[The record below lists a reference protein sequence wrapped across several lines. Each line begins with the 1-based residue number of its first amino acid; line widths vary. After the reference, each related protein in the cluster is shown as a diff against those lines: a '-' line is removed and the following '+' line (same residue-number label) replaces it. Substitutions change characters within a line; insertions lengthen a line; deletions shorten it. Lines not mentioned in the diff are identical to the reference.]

1 MKVVV
6 LGASPNPM
14 RYSYKAIRLLL
25 THGHKPVPIGIR
37 EGEIDGIKIIKGT
50 PQVNDVHTV
59 TLYLGPARQKQYYD
73 YILSLNPRRV
83 IFNPGTENQ
92 ELRQILDSQGIST
105 VENCTLVMLHTGIF
119 EGEY

>member
-6 LGASPNPM
+6 LGASPNPA
-14 RYSYKAIRLLL
+14 RYSYKAVRLLL
-25 THGHKPVPIGIR
+25 RHGHEPIPIGIR
-37 EGEIDGIKIIKGT
+37 EGEIDGIKIIKGM

-73 YILSLNPRRV
+73 YILSLKPQRV
-83 IFNPGTENQ
+83 IFNPGTENP
-92 ELRQILDSQGIST
+92 ELEQMLTARGIET

-119 EGEY
+119 